1 MGPRRKIC
9 SVAYGTKTTK
19 AVTPTRQASALQQKM
34 KLEPKK
40 VKKNGVK
47 YGVRPLS
54 FRLVQHMEKLPVVQV
69 TVRRQSF
76 LLVSRVK
83 TTILY

>member
-9 SVAYGTKTTK
+9 IVPYGTKTTK

-40 VKKNGVK
+40 VKNGVK
-47 YGVRPLS
+47 YRVRSLP
-54 FRLVQHMEKLPVVQV
+54 FRLVQRKEKLPVVQV
-69 TVRRQSF
+69 TVRQQPF
-76 LLVSRVK
+76 LLVSGVK
-83 TTILY
+83 TTILC